1 MSEVLFPHGFA
12 GEQFEVVGSIR
23 CGVDRGVMR
32 RVYVKGSRADLGD
45 VIEDGWSGGPETSF
59 VVLNVSP
66 FPSGNMPPLW
76 RRVVG
81 ERDLGTVHEVF
92 VQGHVGRGKRTKGLT
107 GPETIVQFP
116 KVFVRK

>member
-1 MSEVLFPHGFA
+1 MLEVLFPHGFA
-12 GEQFEVVGSIR
+12 GEQFEVVGSINYSMER
-23 CGVDRGVMR
+23 FSMR
-32 RVYVKGSRADLGD
+32 RVYVKGYRADLGE

-66 FPSGNMPPLW
+66 FLSQNMPPLW

-81 ERDLGTVHEVF
+81 ERDQGTLHEVF
-92 VQGHVGRGKRTKGLT
+92 VQGHIGDGKKVNGFT

-116 KVFVRK
+116 KVSI